1 MACLAQ
7 PKVVAHRGY
16 WMTEG
21 SAQNSIASLQKAAEI
36 GCWGSEFDVW
46 MTADGIPVVFHDA
59 TIDGIRIEDT
69 TYATLMNHRLQNG
82 EFIPTLQQYL
92 TEAKRLTNCRLIFEI
107 KQHRNE
113 KRDCRISELSV
124 ELVNMLGL
132 ADRTDYDLTQHIN
145 TSGKSLEYFDPET
158 NEKYIPYVIEPSLG
172 VERLFLSVVTEAY
185 DEEELVSTDKNGNE
199 KKDVRTVM
207 HFHPALAPYK
217 CAVLPLVKKLSP
229 KAEEIY
235 EMLSKKFMVDYDEA
249 GTIGKRYRREDEI
262 GTPFCITVDFDTIEK
277 DNCVT
282 VRDRD
287 TMEQERIAIDDLVA
301 FLESKI
307 EL

>member
-1 MACLAQ
+1 MQRYFFSLLLTFCTLVCLAQ

-16 WMTEG
+16 WTTEG

-113 KRDCRISELSV
+113 KRDCRISELTCWD
-124 ELVNMLGL
+124 LPTG
-132 ADRTDYDLTQHIN
+132 RTISRSASMSANAFTNWLPKLRWLT
-145 TSGKSLEYFDPET
+145 
-158 NEKYIPYVIEPSLG
+158 
-172 VERLFLSVVTEAY
+172 
-185 DEEELVSTDKNGNE
+185 
-199 KKDVRTVM
+199 
-207 HFHPALAPYK
+207 
-217 CAVLPLVKKLSP
+217 
-229 KAEEIY
+229 
-235 EMLSKKFMVDYDEA
+235 
-249 GTIGKRYRREDEI
+249 
-262 GTPFCITVDFDTIEK
+262 
-277 DNCVT
+277 
-282 VRDRD
+282 
-287 TMEQERIAIDDLVA
+287 
-301 FLESKI
+301 
-307 EL
+307 